1 MRVVIFIRHFHD
13 HVRSRATDLRP
24 TLRLQ
29 REPRDTLSWFYD
41 ESRAATRRGLGTRWN
56 SNSPN

>member
-1 MRVVIFIRHFHD
+1 VVIFIRHFHD

-41 ESRAATRRGLGTRWN
+41 ESRAATRRG
-56 SNSPN
+56 